1 MPQAADEKSVQAP
14 YMSNVYTLSKSCP
27 REIDVGGVCYALNLS
42 FDRVLAAFELLCSD
56 EYTDEDTFDIL
67 FDWFVV
73 KPSPKDTH
81 TRAKVVDE
89 IFDRLINFDKS
100 SKSDEPETISFAQDA
115 PYIYA
120 AFRQA
125 YGIDLFKEQGKLQ
138 WWEFMALLSAIPS
151 DTRLCDIIDIRTRK
165 IPAYTGKNQEQIDSL
180 LKLKS
185 KFAITK
191 PVNATQAQDGWE
203 KLFKILEQKAE
214 ER

>member
-1 MPQAADEKSVQAP
+1 
-14 YMSNVYTLSKSCP
+14 MSIYSLSQSCP
-27 REIDVGGVCYALNLS
+27 RSIEVGGICYTLNLS
-42 FDRVLAAFELLCSD
+42 FDRVLSAFEILSKNELD
-56 EYTDEDTFDIL
+56 DIDLFDII
-67 FDWFVV
+67 FDWLVVAPKVRKLAARAEVV
-73 KPSPKDTH
+73 K
-81 TRAKVVDE
+81 E
-89 IFDRLINFDKS
+89 IFDKLINFDKNT
-100 SKSDEPETISFAQDA
+100 SDTEAETISFVQDA

>member
-1 MPQAADEKSVQAP
+1 
-14 YMSNVYTLSKSCP
+14 MSIYSLSQSCP
-27 REIDVGGVCYALNLS
+27 RSIEVGGICYTLNLS
-42 FDRVLAAFELLCSD
+42 FDRVLSAFEILSKNELD
-56 EYTDEDTFDIL
+56 DIDLFDII
-67 FDWFVV
+67 FDWLVVAPKVRKLAARAEVV
-73 KPSPKDTH
+73 K
-81 TRAKVVDE
+81 E
-89 IFDRLINFDKS
+89 IFDKLINFDKNT
-100 SKSDEPETISFAQDA
+100 SDTEAETISFAQDA

-185 KFAITK
+185 KFAIAK
-191 PVNATQAQDGWE
+191 PVNAVQVQDGWE

>member
-1 MPQAADEKSVQAP
+1 
-14 YMSNVYTLSKSCP
+14 MSTFSLSQPCP
-27 REIDVGGVCYALNLS
+27 RSIEVGGVCYTLNLS
-42 FDRVLAAFELLCSD
+42 FDRVLSAFEILSKNELD
-56 EYTDEDTFDIL
+56 DIDLFDII
-67 FDWFVV
+67 FDWLVVAPKVRKLAARAEVV
-73 KPSPKDTH
+73 K
-81 TRAKVVDE
+81 E
-89 IFDRLINFDKS
+89 IFDKLINFDKNT
-100 SKSDEPETISFAQDA
+100 SDTEAETISFAQDA

>member
-1 MPQAADEKSVQAP
+1 
-14 YMSNVYTLSKSCP
+14 MSIYSLSQSCP
-27 REIDVGGVCYALNLS
+27 RSIEVGGICYTLNLS
-42 FDRVLAAFELLCSD
+42 FDRVLSAFEILSKNELD
-56 EYTDEDTFDIL
+56 DIDLFDII
-67 FDWFVV
+67 FDWLVVAPKVRKLAARAEVV
-73 KPSPKDTH
+73 K
-81 TRAKVVDE
+81 E
-89 IFDRLINFDKS
+89 IFDKLINFDKNT
-100 SKSDEPETISFAQDA
+100 SDTEAETISFAQDA

>member
-1 MPQAADEKSVQAP
+1 
-14 YMSNVYTLSKSCP
+14 MSTYSLSQPCP
-27 REIDVGGVCYALNLS
+27 RSIDVGGICYTLNLS
-42 FDRVLAAFELLCSD
+42 FDRVLSAFELLSSD
-56 EYTDEDTFDIL
+56 ELEDIDSFDVI
-67 FDWFVV
+67 FDWFVIAPKV
-73 KPSPKDTH
+73 KNLSV
-81 TRAKVVDE
+81 RADVVNV
-89 IFDRLINFDKS
+89 IFDKLINFDKNT
-100 SKSDEPETISFAQDA
+100 SDTEAETISFAQDA

-185 KFAITK
+185 KFAIAK
-191 PVNATQAQDGWE
+191 PVNAVQVQDGWE

>member
-1 MPQAADEKSVQAP
+1 
-14 YMSNVYTLSKSCP
+14 MSIYSLSQSCP
-27 REIDVGGVCYALNLS
+27 RSIEVGGICYTLNLS
-42 FDRVLAAFELLCSD
+42 FDRVLSAFEILSKNELD
-56 EYTDEDTFDIL
+56 DIDLFDII
-67 FDWFVV
+67 FDWLVVAPKVRKLAARAEVV
-73 KPSPKDTH
+73 K
-81 TRAKVVDE
+81 E
-89 IFDRLINFDKS
+89 IFDKLINFDKNT
-100 SKSDEPETISFAQDA
+100 SDTEAETISFVQDA

-191 PVNATQAQDGWE
+191 PVNATQAQGGWE

>member
-1 MPQAADEKSVQAP
+1 
-14 YMSNVYTLSKSCP
+14 
-27 REIDVGGVCYALNLS
+27 LS
-42 FDRVLAAFELLCSD
+42 FDRVLSAFEILSKNELD
-56 EYTDEDTFDIL
+56 DIDLFDII
-67 FDWFVV
+67 FDWLVVAPKVRKLAARAEVV
-73 KPSPKDTH
+73 K
-81 TRAKVVDE
+81 E
-89 IFDRLINFDKS
+89 IFDKLINFDKNT
-100 SKSDEPETISFAQDA
+100 SDTEAETISFAQDA

>member
-1 MPQAADEKSVQAP
+1 
-14 YMSNVYTLSKSCP
+14 MSTYSLSQPCP
-27 REIDVGGVCYALNLS
+27 RSIEVGGICYTLNLS
-42 FDRVLAAFELLCSD
+42 FDRVLSAFEILSKNELD
-56 EYTDEDTFDIL
+56 DIDLFDII
-67 FDWFVV
+67 FDWLVVAPKVRKLAARAEVV
-73 KPSPKDTH
+73 K
-81 TRAKVVDE
+81 E

-125 YGIDLFKEQGKLQ
+125 YGIDLFAEQGHLQ

-185 KFAITK
+185 KFAIAK

>member
-1 MPQAADEKSVQAP
+1 
-14 YMSNVYTLSKSCP
+14 MSTYSLSQPCP
-27 REIDVGGVCYALNLS
+27 HSIEVGGICYTLNLS
-42 FDRVLAAFELLCSD
+42 FDRVLSAFEILSKNELD
-56 EYTDEDTFDIL
+56 DIDLFDII
-67 FDWFVV
+67 FDWLVVAPKVRKLAARAEVV
-73 KPSPKDTH
+73 K
-81 TRAKVVDE
+81 E
-89 IFDRLINFDKS
+89 IFDKLINFDKNT
-100 SKSDEPETISFAQDA
+100 SDTEAETISFAQDA

-151 DTRLCDIIDIRTRK
+151 DTRLCDIINIRTRK

-185 KFAITK
+185 KFAIAK
-191 PVNATQAQDGWE
+191 PVNAVQVQDGWE

>member
-1 MPQAADEKSVQAP
+1 
-14 YMSNVYTLSKSCP
+14 MSTYSLSQPCP
-27 REIDVGGVCYALNLS
+27 HSIEVGGICYTLNLS
-42 FDRVLAAFELLCSD
+42 FDRVLSAFEILSKNELD
-56 EYTDEDTFDIL
+56 DIDLFDII
-67 FDWFVV
+67 FDWLVVAPKVRKLAARAEVV
-73 KPSPKDTH
+73 K
-81 TRAKVVDE
+81 E
-89 IFDRLINFDKS
+89 IFDKLINFDKNT
-100 SKSDEPETISFAQDA
+100 SDTEAETISFAQDA

>member
-1 MPQAADEKSVQAP
+1 
-14 YMSNVYTLSKSCP
+14 MSTYSLSQPCP
-27 REIDVGGVCYALNLS
+27 RSIEVGGICYTLNLS
-42 FDRVLAAFELLCSD
+42 FDRVLSAFEILSKNELD
-56 EYTDEDTFDIL
+56 DIDLFDII
-67 FDWFVV
+67 FDWLVVAPKVRKLAARAEVV
-73 KPSPKDTH
+73 K
-81 TRAKVVDE
+81 E
-89 IFDRLINFDKS
+89 IFDKLINFDKNT
-100 SKSDEPETISFAQDA
+100 SDTEAETISFAQDA

>member
-1 MPQAADEKSVQAP
+1 
-14 YMSNVYTLSKSCP
+14 MSIYSLSQSCP
-27 REIDVGGVCYALNLS
+27 RSIEVGGICYTLNLS
-42 FDRVLAAFELLCSD
+42 FDRVLSAFEILSKNELD
-56 EYTDEDTFDIL
+56 DIDLFDII
-67 FDWFVV
+67 FDWLVVAPKVRKLSARAEVV
-73 KPSPKDTH
+73 K
-81 TRAKVVDE
+81 E
-89 IFDRLINFDKS
+89 IFDKLINFDKNT
-100 SKSDEPETISFAQDA
+100 SDTEAETISFEQDA
-115 PYIYA
+115 PFIYA

-125 YGIDLFKEQGKLQ
+125 YGIDLFQEQGKLQ

-185 KFAITK
+185 KFAIAK

>member
-1 MPQAADEKSVQAP
+1 
-14 YMSNVYTLSKSCP
+14 MSIYSLSQSCP
-27 REIDVGGVCYALNLS
+27 RSIEVGGICYTLNLS
-42 FDRVLAAFELLCSD
+42 FDRVLSAFEILSKNELD
-56 EYTDEDTFDIL
+56 DIDLFDII
-67 FDWFVV
+67 FDWLVVSPKVRKLAARAEVV
-73 KPSPKDTH
+73 K
-81 TRAKVVDE
+81 E
-89 IFDRLINFDKS
+89 IFDKLINFDKNT
-100 SKSDEPETISFAQDA
+100 SDTEAETISFAQDA